1 VYEKS
6 REIRHIPIFPYPEET
21 ELTPFRATK
30 LTREGHDAEN
40 GLNGGRWA

>member
-21 ELTPFRATK
+21 ELTPSRATE
-30 LTREGHDAEN
+30 LTREGQDEEN
-40 GLNGGRWA
+40 AFNGGRWA